1 MSVQRLTVGKKS
13 AIILVSFKQKVILL
27 MRKSKFKNLI
37 RVTLAAAVLL
47 CLCLTFCA
55 CHVFAWYV
63 PKQYDDEKKNEIYA
77 FIKDELL
84 TKLDHIIASVT
95 FSQDG
100 LSYDYNVFSSEN
112 KTIISYY
119 AYNSDFETVTRG
131 LYFDGVL
138 KEWDVVSRAEQV
150 TDKDISDCGFL
161 FERIRSTAD
170 YFKTDVIDVA
180 PYRSDSYFHECFPW
194 GMGMAQM
201 YYEIEGRTV
210 SAFWTVEKESE
221 VKKGLPLVF
230 NAELY
235 CGTETDSVSID
246 TYGSPYGI
254 DERIAN
260 VKANYEERKEY
271 EELMLN
277 KSIGVKIGDET
288 LQIALY
294 NNEAAREL
302 YARVKQSEVTLT
314 LDDYGGFE
322 KVGELGFN
330 IPASDENITAKPQDV
345 MLYQGNKLVFFYGEN
360 TGDYTR
366 IGLITGYSDE
376 IFKDVIQAGQGK
388 ITVTLTLTRE

>member
-1 MSVQRLTVGKKS
+1 
-13 AIILVSFKQKVILL
+13 
-27 MRKSKFKNLI
+27 MRKNKCRNLI

-55 CHVFAWYV
+55 CHVFAWYA
-63 PKQYDDEKKNEIYA
+63 PKQYDDETKKEIYS

-84 TKLDHIIASVT
+84 TKLDHIIASVS

-100 LSYDYNVFSSEN
+100 LDYSYNVFCSEG
-112 KTIISYY
+112 KTIINYDVY
-119 AYNSDFETVTRG
+119 DDFASVARG

-138 KEWDVVSRAEQV
+138 KEWNVESRTEQV
-150 TDKDISDCGFL
+150 LNKDISDYCFL
-161 FERIRSTAD
+161 FQRIRSTAE

-210 SAFWTVEKESE
+210 SAFWTVEKDEE

-235 CGTETDSVSID
+235 CGTETDSISID

-254 DERIAN
+254 DERIPN
-260 VKANYEERKEY
+260 IIDSYEKNKLRDINMLYKQIYVKG
-271 EELMLN
+271 L
-277 KSIGVKIGDET
+277 DET
-288 LQIALY
+288 LTIELY
-294 NNEAAREL
+294 NNDTAKAL
-302 YARVKQSEVTLT
+302 LTKLNDGDVTLT

-322 KVGELGFN
+322 KVGDLGFN
-330 IPASDENITAKPQDV
+330 IPSSDENITANPLEV

-360 TGDYTR
+360 TWDYTP
-366 IGLITGYSDE
+366 IGYITGYSDE
-376 IFKDVIQAGQGK
+376 IFKEVIQAGQGK

>member
-1 MSVQRLTVGKKS
+1 
-13 AIILVSFKQKVILL
+13 
-27 MRKSKFKNLI
+27 MRKLRFKNLI
-37 RVTLAAAVLL
+37 RIVLAAALL
-47 CLCLTFCA
+47 VCCCFSFCA
-55 CHVFAWYV
+55 CHVFAWYI
-63 PKQYDDEKKNEIYA
+63 PEQYDDETKKEIYS

-84 TKLDHIIASVT
+84 TKLDHIIASVS

-100 LSYDYNVFSSEN
+100 LDYSYNVFCSEN
-112 KTIISYY
+112 KTIINYDVY
-119 AYNSDFETVTRG
+119 DDFNAVARG

-138 KEWDVVSRAEQV
+138 KEWDVESRTEQV
-150 TDKDISDCGFL
+150 SDKDISEYDFL

-170 YFKTDVIDVA
+170 YFKTDVIGVA

-201 YYEIEGRTV
+201 YYAIEGRTV
-210 SAFWTVEKESE
+210 SAFLTVEKESE

-260 VKANYEERKEY
+260 VKATYEERKKY

-277 KSIGVKIGDET
+277 KSIGVKIGGET

-302 YARVKQSEVTLT
+302 YDRIQQGDVTLT

-322 KVGELGFN
+322 KVGDLGFN
-330 IPASDENITAKPQDV
+330 LPASDENITAKPQDV
-345 MLYQGNKLVFFYGEN
+345 MLYQGNKLVLFYGEN
-360 TGDYTR
+360 TWDYTR

>member
-1 MSVQRLTVGKKS
+1 
-13 AIILVSFKQKVILL
+13 

-138 KEWDVVSRAEQV
+138 KEWDVESRAEQV
-150 TDKDISDCGFL
+150 TDKDISDYGFL

-254 DERIAN
+254 DERITN
-260 VKANYEERKEY
+260 IKENYENDKKQDEK
-271 EELMLN
+271 MLY
-277 KSIGVKIGDET
+277 KVVCVKIGSET
-288 LQIALY
+288 LGLELY
-294 NNEAAREL
+294 NNDAAKAL
-302 YARVKQSEVTLT
+302 YAKLQEADVTFT
-314 LDDYGGFE
+314 ADDYGGFE
-322 KVGELGFN
+322 KVGNLGFTL
-330 IPASDENITAKPQDV
+330 PTSDENITANSQDV
-345 MLYQGNKLVFFYGEN
+345 MLYQGNKLVIFYGQN
-360 TGDYTR
+360 TWSYTP
-366 IGLITGYSDE
+366 IGYLTGYSDTA
-376 IFKDVIQAGQGK
+376 FKNVVQAGQGK
-388 ITVTLTLTRE
+388 ITVTFTLM

>member
-1 MSVQRLTVGKKS
+1 
-13 AIILVSFKQKVILL
+13 
-27 MRKSKFKNLI
+27 MRKEKFKNLI

-55 CHVFAWYV
+55 CHVFAWYI
-63 PKQYDDEKKNEIYA
+63 PKQYNDEKQAEIYS

-84 TKLDHIIASVT
+84 TKLDHIIASVS

-100 LSYDYNVFSSEN
+100 LDYSYNVFSSEG
-112 KTIISYY
+112 KTIINYDV
-119 AYNSDFETVTRG
+119 YNDFTSVARG

-138 KEWDVVSRAEQV
+138 KEWDVESRTEQV
-150 TDKDISDCGFL
+150 LDKDISDFAFL

-180 PYRSDSYFHECFPW
+180 PYRDDSYFHECFPW

-210 SAFWTVEKESE
+210 SAFWTVEKDSE

-254 DERIAN
+254 DERIEN
-260 VKANYEERKEY
+260 VKANYEERKKY

-277 KSIGVKIGDET
+277 KSIGVQIGSET

-294 NNEAAREL
+294 NTEAAREL
-302 YARVKQSEVTLT
+302 YDRVKQGDVTLT

-322 KVGELGFN
+322 KVGEFGFN
-330 IPASDENITAKPQDV
+330 IPTSDENITANPLDV

-360 TGDYTR
+360 TGDYTP
-366 IGLITGYSDE
+366 IGYITGYSDE
-376 IFKDVIQAGQGK
+376 IFKEVIQAGQGK

>member
-1 MSVQRLTVGKKS
+1 
-13 AIILVSFKQKVILL
+13 

-37 RVTLAAAVLL
+37 RATLAATVLL
-47 CLCLTFCA
+47 CLCLSFCA
-55 CHVFAWYV
+55 CHVFAWYI
-63 PKQYDDEKKNEIYA
+63 PKQYDDEKQAEIYS

-84 TKLDHIIASVT
+84 TKLDHIIASVSY
-95 FSQDG
+95 SQDG
-100 LSYDYNVFSSEN
+100 LDYSYNVFSSEN
-112 KTIISYY
+112 KTIINYDV
-119 AYNSDFETVTRG
+119 YNDACAVTRG

-138 KEWDVVSRAEQV
+138 KEWDVESRTEQV
-150 TDKDISDCGFL
+150 TDKNISYYDFL

-170 YFKTDVIDVA
+170 YFKNDVINVLTPRD
-180 PYRSDSYFHECFPW
+180 DSYFHECFPW

-210 SAFWTVEKESE
+210 SAFWTVEKDSE

-235 CGTETDSVSID
+235 CGTETGSVSID

-260 VKANYEERKEY
+260 VKANYEERKKY

-294 NNEAAREL
+294 NTEAAREL
-302 YARVKQSEVTLT
+302 YARIQQGDVTLT

-322 KVGELGFN
+322 KVGDLGFN
-330 IPASDENITAKPQDV
+330 IPSSDENITANPLDV

-360 TGDYTR
+360 TWDYTR

-376 IFKDVIQAGQGK
+376 IFKDVIQAGRGEIK
-388 ITVTLTLTRE
+388 ITLTLHGD

>member
-1 MSVQRLTVGKKS
+1 
-13 AIILVSFKQKVILL
+13 
-27 MRKSKFKNLI
+27 MRKSRGKNLI
-37 RVTLAAAVLL
+37 LATLAAALLL

-55 CHVFAWYV
+55 CHVFAWYI
-63 PKQYDDEKKNEIYA
+63 PKQYDDEKKEEIYS

-84 TKLDHIIASVT
+84 TKLDHIIASVS

-100 LSYDYNVFSSEN
+100 LGYVYNVFSSEG
-112 KTIISYY
+112 KTIINYDV
-119 AYNSDFETVTRG
+119 YNDFVAVTRG

-138 KEWDVVSRAEQV
+138 KEWDVESRTEQV
-150 TDKDISDCGFL
+150 TDKDESYFAFL

-180 PYRSDSYFHECFPW
+180 PYRDDSYFHECFPW

-201 YYEIEGRTV
+201 YYEIDGRTV
-210 SAFWTVEKESE
+210 SAFWTVEKKSE

-235 CGTETDSVSID
+235 CGTETGGVSID

-277 KSIGVKIGDET
+277 KSIDIEIGDET
-288 LQIALY
+288 LEIALY
-294 NNEAAREL
+294 NTEAAREL
-302 YARVKQSEVTLT
+302 YDRVKQGDVTLT

-330 IPASDENITAKPQDV
+330 LSTSDENITADSLDV

-360 TGDYTR
+360 TWDYTR
-366 IGLITGYSDE
+366 IGLVTGCSDE

-388 ITVTLTLTRE
+388 ITVMLTLK